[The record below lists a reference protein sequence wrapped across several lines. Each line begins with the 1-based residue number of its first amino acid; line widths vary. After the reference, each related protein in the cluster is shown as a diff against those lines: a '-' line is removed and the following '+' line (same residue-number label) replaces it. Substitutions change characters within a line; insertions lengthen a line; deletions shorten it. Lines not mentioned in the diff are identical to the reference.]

1 LSIDEP
7 ELEGISFGEV
17 DAGVV
22 NMEDEEDD
30 MLHTFIFS
38 FKKNSKTYPRICTFS
53 KCRISVS
60 VSARYGYPCP
70 YPCNLDDQ
78 A

>member
-30 MLHTFIFS
+30 
-38 FKKNSKTYPRICTFS
+38 
-53 KCRISVS
+53 
-60 VSARYGYPCP
+60 
-70 YPCNLDDQ
+70 
-78 A
+78 